1 MDYERMTYS
10 LIGSLIAG
18 SVIQK
23 NMGLELWGFF
33 VISIGL
39 WAVCTG
45 IQWWNYKIQQKLR
58 DQAENLTLESR
69 DAIVKKVLEV
79 ISEGNAK
86 KISKLDELMVCYK
99 STSSNLQ
106 ETLEQFDEKI
116 GEITYIN
123 QKILDKVGT
132 VSETEALLN
141 RVIELENA
149 GLENIKSI
157 EATSIHNKDCICGDI
172 SAMKELVDR
181 NYKDATA
188 GLKEAAGKT
197 TKDICSHL
205 IEQSSHIQDTI
216 TIDIKGEMAKTH
228 KDLCGILANLQ
239 SALEDAGSKISD
251 IQSTDENMYGL
262 LEDAK
267 NKLDDVEGAIGE
279 GTGKIEDAVSQ
290 NMERQNEIV
299 TEEQHIL
306 DSYNKL
312 LGRINDEV
320 IAKLISDSNSL
331 LKCMQDCYN
340 LLDSQRRVK
349 K

>member
-1 MDYERMTYS
+1 MDYERMIYS

-23 NMGLELWGFF
+23 NMGLEPRCFF

-45 IQWWNYKIQQKLR
+45 IQWWNCKIQQKLR

-86 KISKLDELMVCYK
+86 EISKLDELMVCYK

-106 ETLEQFDEKI
+106 ETLERFDEKI

-123 QKILDKVGT
+123 QKVLDKVGT
-132 VSETEALLN
+132 VPETEALLN

-149 GLENIKSI
+149 GLESIKSI
-157 EATSIHNKDCICGDI
+157 EATTVHNKDCICGDI
-172 SAMKELVDR
+172 SAMKELVDH
-181 NYKDATA
+181 NYKDAAA
-188 GLKEAAGKT
+188 GLKEVAGKT

-205 IEQSSHIQDTI
+205 VEQSSHIQDTI
-216 TIDIKGEMAKTH
+216 TIDIKGEMTKAH

-239 SALEDAGSKISD
+239 SALEEAGSEISNMHD
-251 IQSTDENMYGL
+251 TDEHMYGV

-267 NKLDDVEGAIGE
+267 NKLDEIEEAIGI
-279 GTGKIEDAVSQ
+279 GAGKIEDAVSQ
-290 NMERQNEIV
+290 SMERQNEIV
-299 TEEQHIL
+299 TEEQRIL
-306 DSYNKL
+306 DSYDKL
-312 LGRINDEV
+312 LKRINDEV
-320 IAKLISDSNSL
+320 IAKLISDSNNL
-331 LKCMQDCYN
+331 LKCMQDYYN